1 MMPEERSLL
10 LEAKKGGTR
19 AFSALVDL
27 YRGRVTRLAFNLT
40 GSYEDAEDVA
50 QEAFVRAYEAIGRY
64 DVSRPFAPWLYRIV
78 VNLCLDL
85 MRRRKCRPQQAA
97 FSEETEPLD
106 TRAGDMESPE
116 DALIREETEAEL
128 FAAIQELPEAYRV
141 ALVLRYLDDLPYT
154 QIAQVLNT
162 SVANVQMRISRARQR
177 LRERLKARG
186 GEDA

>member
-1 MMPEERSLL
+1 MPEERMLL

-27 YRGRVTRLAFNLT
+27 YRERVTRLAFNLM

-85 MRRRKCRPQQAA
+85 MRRRKSRPQQTTLV
-97 FSEETEPLD
+97 EEAEHVSD
-106 TRAGDMESPE
+106 TDSPE

-128 FAAIQELPEAYRV
+128 FAAIQELPESYRV

-177 LRERLKARG
+177 LRERLRQCG
-186 GEDA
+186 REDA